1 MHTFTLSIHAPRSII
16 RCAILTHTTSLHIR
30 RDPFGFVRR
39 ELAAG
44 DDGKPR
50 KATVFWLLTRPS
62 FWILD
67 PKLAREVLAP
77 KFTIQDS
84 DRDIAK
90 VFPIWGRLFG
100 QGLFMVSGDQWKRQ
114 HRIAA
119 RSFGS
124 SNTRGFLPTVREVAT
139 RHVDRLWEPS
149 QGQVTGGD
157 TTTTI
162 IAPTDAFAPMAL
174 EVICSI
180 AFGLEDQK
188 VLTRVTELTR
198 VVSDVMSEKGGHL
211 VMSYVFLLP
220 FCFNSDSLSSI
231 VLSTREQFAF

>member
-1 MHTFTLSIHAPRSII
+1 M
-16 RCAILTHTTSLHIR
+16 
-30 RDPFGFVRR
+30 
-39 ELAAG
+39 
-44 DDGKPR
+44 
-50 KATVFWLLTRPS
+50 LTRPS

-90 VFPIWGRLFG
+90 VLPIWGRLFG

-139 RHVDRLWEPS
+139 RHVDHLWEPS
-149 QGQVTGGD
+149 QSQATGGD

-180 AFGLEDQK
+180 AFGLEDPK
-188 VLTRVTELTR
+188 VLERVTELTR
-198 VVSDVMSEKGGHL
+198 IVSDVMNEKGVPSRNSCASSSLHFLSILLGDIVKEFSFFNREICFSTIFLAIFGPSRLGVCHL
-211 VMSYVFLLP
+211 HLITFDFERRYV
-220 FCFNSDSLSSI
+220 
-231 VLSTREQFAF
+231 T